1 MYSVPF
7 FASVFTGKACPQAS
21 QVPEPSGRVWGSEAL
36 LIVQEDTVR
45 DHLNQF
51 DIYKSVGPDG
61 IHLRQQKELADV
73 IARSLSI
80 IFERSC

>member
-7 FASVFTGKACPQAS
+7 LLQFSLVKACPQAS

-36 LIVQEDTVR
+36 LIVEENTVR

-51 DIYKSVGPDG
+51 GYIQVHRTRWDSSKAAKGVGLC
-61 IHLRQQKELADV
+61 HCEV
-73 IARSLSI
+73 TI